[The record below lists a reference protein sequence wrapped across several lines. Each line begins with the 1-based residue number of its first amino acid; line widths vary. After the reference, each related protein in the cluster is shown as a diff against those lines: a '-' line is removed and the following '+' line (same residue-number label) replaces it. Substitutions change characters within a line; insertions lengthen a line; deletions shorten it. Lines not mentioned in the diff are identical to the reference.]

1 MQPGRGGAQ
10 VDAHAGEPLAAG
22 FEPASLEAWR
32 ALAARALEAGRTI
45 ESLTVQDEDGIAIAP
60 LYTAADARL
69 DAPRPWR
76 SAAAWTICPLID
88 HAEPGE
94 ASRQAV
100 EELEGG
106 AGAILLD
113 LGPHGVRV
121 EGASDLRAALDG
133 VRLEMAGLVLDPGP
147 RWAEVA
153 VWQTEIRPAD
163 ALPVALGADPL
174 AHGQAPDGLAR
185 LAQPGLIVAAADG
198 RVWHERGAT
207 VVQEIAAV
215 LATGV
220 AYLRALDGE
229 AGQIALIVAVDAD
242 VFAGIAKLRALRRCW
257 ARVLAACGVTAPVR
271 IHAHT
276 SRRMLTRR
284 DPETN
289 LLRHT
294 QACFAAGIGGADLV
308 TVLPHDHAIRRASR
322 LARRIAR
329 NIGHVLIEEAG
340 LARVADP
347 AGGSWYLEAR
357 TDATARA
364 AWALFQAIEA
374 SGGIGSGLL
383 AEKVAAAAEA
393 RAAAIASGERVI
405 VGTTRFR
412 RPGEAEPLDRG
423 LPVRRDA
430 AAAEAG
436 P

>member
-1 MQPGRGGAQ
+1 M
-10 VDAHAGEPLAAG
+10 DAHAGEPLAAD

-32 ALAARALEAGRTI
+32 ALASKALGEERPV
-45 ESLTVQDEDGIAIAP
+45 ESLTVGDEDGIAIAP
-60 LYTAADARL
+60 LYTAADACPC
-69 DAPRPWR
+69 AARPWR
-76 SAAAWTICPLID
+76 EAVAWTICPLVD
-88 HAEPGE
+88 HADPAE
-94 ASRQAV
+94 AGRQAV

-106 AGAILLD
+106 AGAILVD
-113 LGPHGVRV
+113 LGPHGVQV
-121 EGASDLRAALDG
+121 EREADLRRALDG
-133 VRLEMAGLVLDPGP
+133 VHLAMAQLALDPGP

-153 VWQTEIRPAD
+153 GWLAGVLPAD

-174 AHGQAPDGLAR
+174 GHGQSPDGLAR
-185 LAQPGLIVAAADG
+185 VVRPGLIAAAADG

-207 VVQEIAAV
+207 PVQEIAAV

-220 AYLRALDGE
+220 AYLRAL
-229 AGQIALIVAVDAD
+229 AGDAAQIALVVAVDAD

-257 ARVLAACGVTAPVR
+257 TRVLAACGITARVR
-271 IHAHT
+271 VHAQT
-276 SRRMLTRR
+276 SRRMLTRL
-284 DPETN
+284 DPATN

-308 TVLPHDHAIRRASR
+308 TVLPHDHAQRRGDRFS
-322 LARRIAR
+322 RRIAR
-329 NIGHVLIEEAG
+329 NIGLVLIEEAG

-347 AGGSWYLEAR
+347 AGGSWYLERR
-357 TDATARA
+357 TDAMARA

-383 AEKVAAAAEA
+383 AEQVAAAAEA
-393 RAAAIASGERVI
+393 RADAIAAGERVI

-412 RPGEAEPLDRG
+412 LPGEAPPPDRG

-430 AAAEAG
+430 AAAEAL